1 MSPEGYGVGSR
12 VTQQDVAQRAQVSR
26 ALVSIVMR
34 GAEGASAEATARIL
48 AAAEELGY
56 RPDARARALAGQRS
70 RVIGVM
76 FGVAVGNFH
85 FDLLD
90 GIYAAAEE
98 SGQSLLVAPLTKL
111 RDEVKAAETLQDFG
125 FDGLIMLTQTIRPLL
140 AGQVPVVV
148 VGWHVDD
155 PSVDV
160 IRTSDDQGIA
170 AAVDHLTGLGHRRI
184 AHIDG
189 GETSISTSRRNAY
202 VASMTRHGL
211 ADQVRIFGGGQSMID
226 GQRAARR
233 LLDSGD
239 LPTAIVAYNDDTAV
253 AAIGELM
260 QHGVDVPGQRVGD
273 RLRRRGRIGDVAGS
287 VDDGASTSRRAGPA
301 GRPQDPRPRH
311 PAPSRATRDRAARRS
326 ADHPVQHRAAAR
338 PGRPGR
344 SDRAGRNLGTM
355 S

>member
-1 MSPEGYGVGSR
+1 MSPEGYGAGPR

-34 GAEGASAEATARIL
+34 GAEGASAEATTRIL

-98 SGQSLLVAPLTKL
+98 FGQSLLVAPLTKL

-125 FDGLIMLTQTIRPLL
+125 FDGLIMLTQTMRPLL

-189 GETSISTSRRNAY
+189 GHTSIAASRRNAY
-202 VASMTRHGL
+202 VASMASHGL
-211 ADQVRIFGGGQSMID
+211 ADQVRIFGGGQSMIE
-226 GQRAARR
+226 GQRAARQ
-233 LLDSGD
+233 LLDSAD

-260 QHGVDVPGQRVGD
+260 QHGVDVPGRVSVTGFDDGDASAMSPVPLTTVPQHPAELGRLAVRRIIDRVTQRRVEQREIVLPADRLTLRSSTAPPYDQGD
-273 RLRRRGRIGDVAGS
+273 RNAPIGLFE
-287 VDDGASTSRRAGPA
+287 T
-301 GRPQDPRPRH
+301 
-311 PAPSRATRDRAARRS
+311 
-326 ADHPVQHRAAAR
+326 
-338 PGRPGR
+338 
-344 SDRAGRNLGTM
+344 
-355 S
+355 